1 MSNNEDDFNA
11 ILKRHKKL
19 IEEHGYTDLA
29 LGWGPKKRQEIRLLD
44 LAESWDLEGK
54 SILDVGSGL
63 SDLYPLVLKKGI
75 SKYQGIELVPEF
87 VSEAKRRFATFDNF
101 EIVQGNFLEA
111 EIDIK
116 PDITILSGIFNS
128 RFSNMNNHEYIVET
142 IQKAYEISNFGCSA
156 NFLRN
161 NNNTSN
167 SELFYTD
174 EIWLIE
180 NMKRFCSRYIL
191 KASQLPYEFSI
202 SLYKNSDIDINN
214 SRYVMY

>member
-1 MSNNEDDFNA
+1 M
-11 ILKRHKKL
+11 LKRHKKL

-29 LGWGPKKRQEIRLLD
+29 LGWGPKKRQDIRLLD
-44 LAESWDLEGK
+44 MVESWNLENK

-63 SDLYPLVLKKGI
+63 SDLFPLALKKGI
-75 SKYQGIELVPEF
+75 TKYQGIELVPEF
-87 VSEAKRRFATFDNF
+87 VSEAKRRFASFDNF
-101 EIVQGNFLEA
+101 EVVQGNFLEA
-111 EIDIK
+111 KIDIK
-116 PDITILSGIFNS
+116 PDVTILSGIFNS
-128 RFSNMNNHEYIVET
+128 KFSKMNNHEYIVET

-161 NNNTSN
+161 NNNISS

-180 NMKRFCSRYIL
+180 NMKKFCSRYVL
-191 KASQLPYEFSI
+191 KANQLPYEFSVT
-202 SLYKNSDIDINN
+202 LYKNSDVDINN

>member
-1 MSNNEDDFNA
+1 MPQNKNDFSA
-11 ILKRHKKL
+11 IVDRHKKL
-19 IEEHGYTDLA
+19 IEQYGYTDLA

-44 LAESWDLEGK
+44 LAESWDLESK

-63 SDLYPLVLKKGI
+63 SDLYPLALKKGI

-101 EIVQGNFLEA
+101 EVVQGNFLET

-128 RFSNMNNHEYIVET
+128 RFSNMNNHDYIVET

-161 NNNTSN
+161 NNNTSS

-180 NMKRFCSRYIL
+180 NMKRFCNRYIL

-202 SLYKNSDIDINN
+202 TLYKNSDIDINN
-214 SRYVMY
+214 SRYVIY

>member
-1 MSNNEDDFNA
+1 MTRNEDDFKA

-29 LGWGPKKRQEIRLLD
+29 LGWGLKKRQEIRLLD
-44 LAESWDLEGK
+44 LAESWDLESK

-63 SDLYPLVLKKGI
+63 SDLYPLALKKGI

-87 VSEAKRRFATFDNF
+87 VYEAKRRFAKFDNF
-101 EIVQGNFLEA
+101 EVVQGNFLEA

-116 PDITILSGIFNS
+116 PDVTILSGIFNT
-128 RFSNMNNHEYIVET
+128 RFRNMNNYDYIIET
-142 IQKAYEISNFGCSA
+142 IQKAYRISNFGCSA

-161 NNNTSN
+161 NNNTSS

-180 NMKRFCSRYIL
+180 NVKRFCSRYIL
-191 KASQLPYEFSI
+191 KASQLPYEFSVT
-202 SLYKNSDIDINN
+202 LYKNSDVDINN